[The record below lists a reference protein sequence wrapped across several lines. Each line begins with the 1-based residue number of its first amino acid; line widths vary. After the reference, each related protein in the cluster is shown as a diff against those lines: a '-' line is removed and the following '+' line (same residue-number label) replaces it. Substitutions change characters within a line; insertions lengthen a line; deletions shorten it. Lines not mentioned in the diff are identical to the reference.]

1 MAIVWTD
8 IENGGS
14 LLAIRNSINA
24 FNNSVVADV
33 NTNTN
38 QSTTN
43 LATAIANTTSI
54 GLLDTR
60 VGTNET
66 DILALDTRVGTNE
79 TDILDL
85 QTKRQ
90 IAFLQRS
97 TTNTLALTS
106 TPVDLVGYVDSY
118 NSSKLVVDAAAG
130 TISTGIGASG
140 PFEVTFTV
148 GSTFTSITT
157 TRTLHVDLYNNTTS
171 ALVASMGLNI
181 PRDAT
186 TDSETLTAI
195 FNLTESTEYKLRV
208 SSNPDMNVDL
218 QFTSFSMKY
227 VGD

>member
-66 DILALDTRVGTNE
+66 DIL
-79 TDILDL
+79 DL

-130 TISTGIGASG
+130 TISTGIGAFG

-227 VGD
+227 IGD